1 MIETLVLR
9 FGQIEAFFWVV
20 GLVLQLLTQVE
31 RDAVHA
37 VQS

>member
-9 FGQIEAFFWVV
+9 FGQIEAFFCVV
-20 GLVLQLLTQVE
+20 GLVLQLLTLAALA
-31 RDAVHA
+31 AVHA